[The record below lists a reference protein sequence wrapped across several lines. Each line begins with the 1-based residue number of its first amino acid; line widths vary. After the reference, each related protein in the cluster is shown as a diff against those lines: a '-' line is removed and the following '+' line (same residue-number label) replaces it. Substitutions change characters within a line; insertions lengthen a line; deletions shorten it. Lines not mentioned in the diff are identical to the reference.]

1 MEKSSTRLNSNSK
14 FPLWTSELMK
24 ITMLIEIEIEIDVG
38 WWWDTGRIVTGVR

>member
-24 ITMLIEIEIEIDVG
+24 ITMLIEIEIGVG
-38 WWWDTGRIVTGVR
+38 WWWDAGRIVTGVR